1 MKKLLSFACAI
12 AVGVALSSS
21 AFADI
26 TNNSGAGFLIPDNDP
41 NGFSTDIVIG
51 ANETISDVSIT
62 LFGAGHTW
70 IGDLVV
76 TVSNGS
82 TSADLLFRPGQVG
95 GAGSGDSSNL
105 GVPPDVPGGQIPAGA
120 DYTFA
125 DGGADLWAAV
135 AALGGTEFLP
145 SGTYGATTV
154 DGVPVSLAALF
165 GGQSTA
171 GTWTLT
177 ISDNAGGDLGGID
190 GWGIS
195 FISTPAIPEPGSL
208 ALLSV
213 LGVACVVRRRR

>member
-26 TNNSGAGFLIPDNDP
+26 TDNTGAGFVFPDNDP

-82 TSADLLFRPGQVG
+82 TSADLMFRPGQVG
-95 GAGSGDSSNL
+95 GVGAGDSSNL
-105 GVPPDVPGGQIPAGA
+105 GLPPEVSGQIPAGT

-135 AALGGTEFLP
+135 AALGGTEFLA

-154 DGVPVSLAALF
+154 DGAPVSLAALF

-177 ISDNAGGDLGGID
+177 ISDNAAGDLGAID

-195 FISTPAIPEPGSL
+195 FVSTAAIPEPGSL